1 MKLKCLSEITKHQ
14 GKKSKY
20 FSVFLWQAETLK
32 HRVYVLKHTHIF
44 MCGDKQRYIHPL
56 SPVCGVAH
64 LQKQGWGKALETSNV
79 VELSH
84 YVNED

>member
-1 MKLKCLSEITKHQ
+1 
-14 GKKSKY
+14 
-20 FSVFLWQAETLK
+20 
-32 HRVYVLKHTHIF
+32 